1 MVEAIGEVQPV
12 KTVMAIADKK
22 YSNRKTVEDEEK
34 ELEELIQQQTDET
47 ETVEKQA
54 QEEEEEREEPANAE
68 EKTFKKRYGD
78 LRRHSQKQQKDFD
91 DKISA
96 LQNQLDEVTK
106 TQIQLPKT
114 EEELEE
120 WSKEYPDVAAVIET
134 IAIKKSR
141 EQSKEIETRL
151 AEIDDLQNSAKREKA
166 EAQLLSFHPDFEDI
180 RSSDDFHKW
189 ADEQPKWVQDA
200 LYENETDARSAAR
213 AIDLY
218 KVDRGIEGVEK
229 KTKSKSNKSAAS
241 LVESSSSKTLP
252 ETDGNSKKWKESTV
266 ESMSSIEYEKNADSI
281 MEAIR
286 SGSFIYDLS
295 GNAR

>member
-1 MVEAIGEVQPV
+1 MVEAVGEVEPV
-12 KTVMAIADKK
+12 KKTMAIADKK
-22 YSNRKTVEDEEK
+22 YSNRKSVEDEEK

-47 ETVEKQA
+47 EAVEKQA
-54 QEEEEEREEPANAE
+54 QEEEEPENPE

-91 DKISA
+91 DKLSV
-96 LQNQLDEVTK
+96 LQKQLDEVTK
-106 TQIQLPKT
+106 TQIQLPKS

-120 WSKEYPDVAAVIET
+120 WSREYPDVAAVIET
-134 IAIKKSR
+134 IAIKKSK
-141 EQSKEIETRL
+141 EQSQEIETRL

-166 EAQLLSFHPDFEDI
+166 EVQLLSLHPDFEDI
-180 RSSDDFHKW
+180 RSSDDFHDW

-218 KVDRGIEGVEK
+218 KVDRGIERTEK
-229 KTKSKSNKSAAS
+229 KTKPKSNKSAAS
-241 LVESSSSKTLP
+241 LVDSNSPKTLP
-252 ETDGNSKKWKESTV
+252 DTEGNSKKWKESTV
-266 ESMSSIEYEKNADSI
+266 EAMSSAEYEKNADVI
-281 MEAIR
+281 MDSIR
-286 SGSFIYDLS
+286 SGNFIYDVT

>member
-1 MVEAIGEVQPV
+1 MVEVVGEVQPV
-12 KTVMAIADKK
+12 NKVMAIADKK
-22 YSNRKTVEDEEK
+22 YSNRKSVEDEEK

-47 ETVEKQA
+47 EAVEKQA
-54 QEEEEEREEPANAE
+54 QEEEEPENPE

-91 DKISA
+91 DKLSV
-96 LQNQLDEVTK
+96 LQKQLDEVTK
-106 TQIQLPKT
+106 TQIQLPKS

-120 WSKEYPDVAAVIET
+120 WSREYPDVAAVIET
-134 IAIKKSR
+134 IAIKKSK
-141 EQSKEIETRL
+141 EQSQEIETRL

-166 EAQLLSFHPDFEDI
+166 EVQLLSLHPDFEDI
-180 RSSDDFHKW
+180 RSSDDFHDW

-218 KVDRGIEGVEK
+218 KVDRGIEGAEK

-241 LVESSSSKTLP
+241 LVDSSSSKTLP
-252 ETDGNSKKWKESTV
+252 ETDGNSRKWKESAV
-266 ESMSSIEYEKNADSI
+266 EAMSSAEYEKNADAI
-281 MEAIR
+281 MDSIR
-286 SGSFIYDLS
+286 SGNFIYDVT

>member
-1 MVEAIGEVQPV
+1 MVEAVGEVEPV
-12 KTVMAIADKK
+12 KKVMAIADKK
-22 YSNRKTVEDEEK
+22 YSNRKSVEDEEK
-34 ELEELIQQQTDET
+34 ELEELIKQQSDET
-47 ETVEKQA
+47 EAVEQQA
-54 QEEEEEREEPANAE
+54 QEEAEEREEPENAE

-96 LQNQLDEVTK
+96 LQKQLDEATK
-106 TQIQLPKT
+106 SQIQLPKS

-141 EQSKEIETRL
+141 EQSQEIETRL
-151 AEIDDLQNSAKREKA
+151 AEIDNLQSSAKREKA
-166 EAQLLSFHPDFEDI
+166 EVELLALHPDFEDI
-180 RSSDDFHKW
+180 RTSDDFHDW

-218 KVDRGIEGVEK
+218 KVDRGIIEAEK
-229 KTKSKSNKSAAS
+229 KTKPKSNKSAAL
-241 LVESSSSKTLP
+241 LVESNSPKTLP

-266 ESMSSIEYEKNADSI
+266 EAMSAVEYEKHSDAI
-281 MEAIR
+281 MEAIS
-286 SGSFIYDLS
+286 SGNFIYDIT

>member
-1 MVEAIGEVQPV
+1 MVEAVGEVEPV
-12 KTVMAIADKK
+12 KKTMAIADKK
-22 YSNRKTVEDEEK
+22 YSNRKSVEDEEK
-34 ELEELIQQQTDET
+34 ELEELIQQQTDDT
-47 ETVEKQA
+47 EAVEKQA
-54 QEEEEEREEPANAE
+54 QEEAEEREEPENAE

-91 DKISA
+91 EKVSV
-96 LQNQLDEVTK
+96 LQKQLDAATK
-106 TQIQLPKT
+106 SQIQLPKT

-141 EQSKEIETRL
+141 EQSQEIETRL
-151 AEIDDLQNSAKREKA
+151 AEIDNLQNSAKREKA
-166 EAQLLSFHPDFEDI
+166 EAELLSLHPDFNDI
-180 RSSDDFHKW
+180 RSSDDFHDW

-218 KVDRGIEGVEK
+218 KVDRGIGEAEK

-241 LVESSSSKTLP
+241 LVDSSSSKTLP
-252 ETDGNSKKWKESTV
+252 ETDGSGKKWKESTV
-266 ESMSSIEYEKNADSI
+266 EAMSSVEYETNADSI
-281 MEAIR
+281 MDAIR
-286 SGSFIYDLS
+286 SGNFIYDVT

>member
-1 MVEAIGEVQPV
+1 MVEAIGEVQSV

-34 ELEELIQQQTDET
+34 ELEELIEQQTDET
-47 ETVEKQA
+47 EAVEKQA
-54 QEEEEEREEPANAE
+54 QEDDYEEPENAE

-78 LRRHSQKQQKDFD
+78 LRRHSQKQQKEHG

-96 LQNQLDEVTK
+96 LQRQLDEATK
-106 TQIQLPKT
+106 SQIQLPKS

-141 EQSKEIETRL
+141 EQSQEIETRL
-151 AEIDDLQNSAKREKA
+151 AEIDDLQNSAKKEKA
-166 EAQLLSFHPDFEDI
+166 EAQLLSFHPDFEGI
-180 RSSDDFHKW
+180 RSSDDFHEW

-229 KTKSKSNKSAAS
+229 KTKSKSDKSAAS
-241 LVESSSSKTLP
+241 LVDSPSSKTLP
-252 ETDGNSKKWKESTV
+252 ETSGNSRKWKESSV
-266 ESMSSIEYEKNADSI
+266 EAMNATEYEKNSDSI

-286 SGSFIYDLS
+286 SGNFVYDIS